1 MLDTGYW
8 ILDPAS
14 SIQYLVSKNIIMEV
28 ILIQDVDNLGAAN
41 ELVRVRNGYARN
53 FLIPRKLAVEA
64 SPSNVKQME
73 ERTKQARKK
82 EEKMLAEV
90 NSVIAKLNEAP
101 LKVGAKTGTSGKI
114 FGSVTPLQLSRAIRE
129 QKGYEI
135 DRKKISLP
143 EEVKE
148 LGTYKA
154 HIDFGNGKYADV
166 DFEVVGE

>member
-1 MLDTGYW
+1 
-8 ILDPAS
+8 
-14 SIQYLVSKNIIMEV
+14 MEV

-41 ELVRVRNGYARN
+41 ELVKVRNGYARN

-73 ERTKQARKK
+73 ERTKQAKKK

-90 NSVIAKLNEAP
+90 NSVIAKLSEAP

-135 DRKKISLP
+135 DRKKITLP
-143 EEVKE
+143 DEVKE